1 MEAIFIYVVTA
12 IAAYL
17 IGSFSTAV
25 WFGKWFYS
33 VDVRQQGS
41 GNAGATNTMRVLG
54 TGAGLLVLLVDVL
67 KGWAVV
73 ALARYV
79 YQVLP
84 TEQSVLWMQIT
95 AALTVVAGHI
105 FPIYTGFRGGKGIA
119 TMLGVIIALF
129 PWQLIV
135 VEVVLFAIVFV
146 LTRFV
151 SLGSIVVAIAL
162 PVLSIWLFKVSIIL
176 QVMSGLIAIVVPV
189 THRNNVRRLIQGR
202 ESKISFE
209 K

>member
-1 MEAIFIYVVTA
+1 MEILIYIATA
-12 IAAYL
+12 IVAYL

-25 WFGKWFYS
+25 WFGKWFHD

-41 GNAGATNTMRVLG
+41 GNAGATNTIRVLG
-54 TGAGLLVLLVDVL
+54 TQAGIIVLLIDVL
-67 KGWAVV
+67 KGWSAV
-73 ALARYV
+73 ALAGLVIEYV
-79 YQVLP
+79 PEMPDILFV
-84 TEQSVLWMQIT
+84 QI
-95 AALTVVAGHI
+95 AASLAVVVGHI
-105 FPIYTGFRGGKGIA
+105 FPLYTRFKGGKGIA

-129 PWQLIV
+129 PWQLII
-135 VEVVLFAIVFV
+135 VEVILFAVVFL

-162 PVLSIWLFKVSIIL
+162 PIFSIWLFNVSIIL
-176 QVMSGLIAIVVPV
+176 EVMSGLIAVVVPV
-189 THRNNVRRLIQGR
+189 THRNNVRRLIKGR